1 MSDDTLVAALARAQL
16 NMPPIA
22 KNHENPHFKSRY
34 ADIADVLAVVRPVLA
49 KEGIAITQTTRV
61 TDAGCELVTCL
72 LKGDDRLESAMPL
85 QIDQKAQDLGSR
97 LTYLRR
103 YALCALVGVAAEDDD
118 DGHAAS
124 NAPPRTKTRQAA
136 YEPRERSYP
145 SERPVGSGQA
155 PGTPGKPST
164 DAQRNAIEK
173 LGNKLIKKYGWSPVE
188 LSWVMSSSVGKEAPD
203 VMTVSEASKLM
214 DDLIAIDKGEQH
226 ATFTDDGALIGNPA
240 SLAADGTEAF

>member
-1 MSDDTLVAALARAQL
+1 MADDTLVAALARAQL

-136 YEPRERSYP
+136 QEPRERSYVA
-145 SERPVGSGQA
+145 ERGETPRKPVEDG
-155 PGTPGKPST
+155 GKPAS
-164 DAQRNAIEK
+164 DAQVRFLEDLATQQ
-173 LGNKLIKKYGWSPVE
+173 GWSDAERDLVFKKLAGIISDPIT
-188 LSWVMSSSVGKEAPD
+188 KA
-203 VMTVSEASKLM
+203 TAS
-214 DDLIAIDKGEQH
+214 
-226 ATFTDDGALIGNPA
+226 ALIPELKRIAKKELVVEWDENGKPRIVTA
-240 SLAADGTEAF
+240 VEAAISDGEEPF

>member
-1 MSDDTLVAALARAQL
+1 MLVAALARAQL
-16 NMPPIA
+16 VMPTIP
-22 KNHENPHFKSRY
+22 KSHTNPHFGSRY

-124 NAPPRTKTRQAA
+124 NAPPRTRTTPAKPSGYDRGGAA
-136 YEPRERSYP
+136 PGAPTGPMVPSTEKQQNHVMALFAETTLTERDDQKGLLRVITGKES
-145 SERPVGSGQA
+145 VKALTKGQA
-155 PGTPGKPST
+155 
-164 DAQRNAIEK
+164 
-173 LGNKLIKKYGWSPVE
+173 
-188 LSWVMSSSVGKEAPD
+188 SSVID
-203 VMTVSEASKLM
+203 VLQLVK
-214 DDLIAIDKGEQH
+214 
-226 ATFTDDGALIGNPA
+226 
-240 SLAADGTEAF
+240 DGTHGFTWDNSGGVHVKPNAERDADPFLEEPS

>member
-1 MSDDTLVAALARAQL
+1 MADDTLVAALARAQAV
-16 NMPPIA
+16 MPTIT
-22 KNHENPHFKSRY
+22 KSHTNPHFGSKY

-136 YEPRERSYP
+136 YEPRERTYVAERGEPASTP
-145 SERPVGSGQA
+145 SAG
-155 PGTPGKPST
+155 PGRPST
-164 DAQRNAIEK
+164 EKQRKWANGLVK
-173 LGNKLIKKYGWSPVE
+173 DLGWSPVE
-188 LSWVMSSSVGKEAPD
+188 AAEVFTLLVQTDGLD
-203 VMTVSEASKLM
+203 TMTTAQASKVIDELT
-214 DDLIAIDKGEQH
+214 AIKKRERVV
-226 ATFTDDGALIGNPA
+226 AWNDDGKPTLSTVAGLVA
-240 SLAADGTEAF
+240 EGTEPW